1 MLRVVSMGSENRRS
15 REVGNYGSTR
25 QASTL
30 LGGLNVCESCGWS
43 EFWVLEQEALDISV
57 DIRVALRRL
66 QADWEVNSLNLSPRV
81 SSTFSKIVPQRQLD
95 NLHSWSSQRCS
106 AIEFPLKRFLC
117 CNLLAGY
124 LTGAAYRPP
133 LVVARLVIFKGLFQ
147 LLCEA

>member
-1 MLRVVSMGSENRRS
+1 MGSENRRS

-66 QADWEVNSLNLSPRV
+66 QAD
-81 SSTFSKIVPQRQLD
+81 
-95 NLHSWSSQRCS
+95 
-106 AIEFPLKRFLC
+106 
-117 CNLLAGY
+117 
-124 LTGAAYRPP
+124 
-133 LVVARLVIFKGLFQ
+133 
-147 LLCEA
+147 